1 MSGVVPSVMSFF
13 ATMRAFLFLTC
24 LTLLTGIASHLQ
36 AQQPTATAEA
46 TPNPVSPGQPAT
58 FTITVENANP
68 SALPN
73 LNLPAPLVANGGVST
88 SNEISIV
95 NGVQSIMVRFTWPIS
110 SPQAGT
116 FTIPPQDIA
125 IGGGSV
131 LKSNEVTLEVKAGSQ
146 SARPDGVDPSQDNG
160 LGQMEPIL
168 QLRMAK
174 TEFYQGEIVPITAT
188 LYLPRTVQ
196 LRRLGL
202 IEVDKQDLAIQRFP
216 QQAEQSLETLGNVRY
231 ITLTFQSSLSALKPG
246 KMKVGP
252 AKTEL
257 ILDIPLGNS
266 RNFPFGF
273 MQMDQRKVTVK
284 APEISLN
291 VLPLPQE
298 GRPKNFSGAVGDFS
312 LSATSQVKEASVGD
326 PVAVDLMIEG
336 QGNFDAIEAPVLA
349 TATGWK
355 TYPAKRYNVDS
366 GDPNTA
372 DLINR
377 KVGFNQIIVPDRV
390 ATEIPA
396 FEFSFFSPRTKQ
408 YTHLRSQPIPITI
421 KPSAQAP
428 VAAAGTVGSVTNTA
442 QKPPASPAPEADIT
456 DILMPIPAQARWAT
470 ASVPLLSDK
479 RFLVVNAVLALAF
492 LALIG
497 WSLWSRMLQKAA
509 NSVDRQRRQLRQ
521 AVEAGGLSEAEFY
534 RRAAHYV
541 LHVCRG
547 RLPEAAQDIMT
558 RYEALNFAGPQ
569 AGSQPVDGAQRAQV
583 LALLNK
589 IESSPSVPPSLP
601 KAPALTAILLLA
613 CGALQASPQE
623 QYQAAVKALEKSD
636 FKAAKAAAETVVQAG
651 EVGPEIFTVLGHA
664 SYKQGQPGIA
674 AMWYQRAKI
683 FPGSAPEIR
692 QNLRHIEEKIHFFTM
707 KQNEWAQRFGLGMSR
722 NGWIFVATIGAW
734 LSVFS
739 IAFLILGAR
748 HQLKTWAALT
758 LVLGLLAA
766 GLGCT
771 GYCLR
776 PAAEDIM
783 NLAFVTAPKAQA
795 HTAASQVS
803 GSVII
808 VPPGSVVRRISERGS
823 WTYVEIPQPE
833 EHLRGWLPTDQI
845 EPWWPYDV
853 AKLP

>member
-1 MSGVVPSVMSFF
+1 
-13 ATMRAFLFLTC
+13 MRAFFFLTC
-24 LTLLTGIASHLQ
+24 LALLTGLPSHIL
-36 AQQPTATAEA
+36 AQQAAATAEV

-58 FTITVENANP
+58 LTITVENANP
-68 SALPN
+68 TAVPN
-73 LNLPAPLVANGGVST
+73 LVLPAPLATNGGVST

-110 SPQAGT
+110 SAQAGT
-116 FTIPPQDIA
+116 FTIPPQEVPVS
-125 IGGGSV
+125 GGNI

-146 SARPDGVDPSQDNG
+146 NARPDGVDPSQDNG

-188 LYLPRTVQ
+188 LYLPRMVQ

-202 IEVDKQDLAIQRFP
+202 IEVAKLDLAIQRFP
-216 QQAEQSLETLGNVRY
+216 QQAEQSFETLGNVRY
-231 ITLTFQSSLSALKPG
+231 IMLTFQSSLSALKPG

-252 AKTEL
+252 AKTDL
-257 ILDIPLGNS
+257 ILDIPIGNT
-266 RNFPFGF
+266 RNFPFGM
-273 MQMDQRKVTVK
+273 MQMDQRKVEVK
-284 APEISLN
+284 GPAISIN

-312 LSATSQVKEASVGD
+312 LAATTQVKEASVGD

-349 TATGWK
+349 NPAGWK
-355 TYPAKRYNVDS
+355 TYPAKRFNVDS

-372 DLINR
+372 DLMNR
-377 KVGFNQIIVPDRV
+377 KVGFSQIIVPDKV

-428 VAAAGTVGSVTNTA
+428 VAASGTVGTVTN
-442 QKPPASPAPEADIT
+442 ASPGTPPSSAPEADIT
-456 DILMPIPAQARWAT
+456 DILMPVPAQARWAT
-470 ASVPLLSDK
+470 ASVPLLSDT
-479 RFLVVNAVLALAF
+479 RFMVVNAVLLIAF
-492 LALIG
+492 LALIA
-497 WSLWSRMLQKAA
+497 WSVWSRIQLKAA

-521 AVEAGGLSEAEFY
+521 AVEASGLTEAEFY

-541 LHVCRG
+541 LHVSG
-547 RLPEAAQDIMT
+547 DSVPAAAKDIME

-569 AGSQPVDGAQRAQV
+569 AGSQPVDGGQRAQV
-583 LALLNK
+583 LAVLHK
-589 IESSPSVPPSLP
+589 IESSSSSPPPLP
-601 KAPALTAILLLA
+601 KSAALTAVLVLA
-613 CGALQASPQE
+613 CGALQAAPQE

-636 FKAAKAAAETVVQAG
+636 FKAAKAAAEAVVQSG
-651 EVGPEIFTVLGHA
+651 EVSPEVFTLLGHA
-664 SYKQGQPGIA
+664 SYKLGQPGIA
-674 AMWYQRAKI
+674 AMWYQRAQL

-692 QNLRHIEEKIHFFTM
+692 QNLRHIEDKIHFFTVAT
-707 KQNEWAQRFGLGMSR
+707 NEWAQRFGFWMSR

-734 LSVFS
+734 LAIFS
-739 IAFLILGAR
+739 IAFLILGAKHR
-748 HQLKTWAALT
+748 LRAWAALT
-758 LVLGLLAA
+758 LALGLVAV
-766 GLGCT
+766 GLGTT
-771 GYCLR
+771 GYSLR
-776 PAAEDIM
+776 PGAADLKA
-783 NLAFVTAPKAQA
+783 LAFVTNPKAQA

-803 GSVII
+803 GSVIM
-808 VPPGSVVRRISERGS
+808 VPPGSVVRCISKRGT
-823 WTYVEIPQPE
+823 WTYVEIPQPGE
-833 EHLRGWLPTDQI
+833 PLRGWLPTDQI

>member
-1 MSGVVPSVMSFF
+1 
-13 ATMRAFLFLTC
+13 MRAFFFLAC
-24 LTLLTGIASHLQ
+24 LLLLTAIPSGLQ
-36 AQQPTATAEA
+36 AQQPTATAEVN
-46 TPNPVSPGQPAT
+46 PNPVSPGQQAT

-73 LNLPAPLVANGGVST
+73 INLPAPLSVNGGVST

-110 SPQAGT
+110 SAQAGT
-116 FTIPPQDIA
+116 FTIPPQDVP
-125 IGGGSV
+125 IGGGNV

-146 SARPDGVDPSQDNG
+146 SARPDGVDPTQDNG

-168 QLRMAK
+168 QMRMAK

-188 LYLPRTVQ
+188 LYLPRMVQ

-202 IEVDKQDLAIQRFP
+202 IEVAKQDLAIQRFP

-231 ITLTFQSSLSALKPG
+231 ITLSFQSSLSALKPG

-257 ILDIPLGNS
+257 ILDIPMGNS

-273 MQMDQRKVTVK
+273 MQMDQRKVEVK
-284 APEISLN
+284 APEISIT

-298 GRPKNFSGAVGDFS
+298 GRPKNFSGAVGDFT
-312 LSATSQVKEASVGD
+312 LAATSQVKEASVGD

-336 QGNFDAIEAPVLA
+336 QGNFDAIEAPILA
-349 TATGWK
+349 NPAGWK

-377 KVGFNQIIVPDRV
+377 KVGFNQIIVPDKV

-408 YTHLRSQPIPITI
+408 YTHLRSQPIPIVI

-428 VAAAGTVGSVTNTA
+428 AVASGAVGTVTNAT
-442 QKPPASPAPEADIT
+442 QSTPPNPAPEADIT
-456 DILMPIPAQARWAT
+456 DILMPIPAQARWAS

-479 RFLVVNAVLALAF
+479 RFLVVNGVLMFAF

-497 WSLWSRMLQKAA
+497 WSLWSRIQQKAA
-509 NSVDRQRRQLRQ
+509 NSTDRQRRQLRQ
-521 AVEAGGLSEAEFY
+521 AVEVGGLSEAEFY

-541 LHVCRG
+541 LHISHG
-547 RLPEAAQDIMT
+547 RVPEDAREIMAG
-558 RYEALNFAGPQ
+558 YEALNFAGPQ
-569 AGSQPVDGAQRAQV
+569 AGSQPIDGARRAQV
-583 LALLNK
+583 LAVIRKL
-589 IESSPSVPPSLP
+589 ETAPPSPPSLP
-601 KAPALTAILLLA
+601 KAAALTAVLA
-613 CGALQASPQE
+613 LVCGALQASPQD
-623 QYQAAVKALEKSD
+623 QYQAAVTALEKSD
-636 FKAAKAAAETVVQAG
+636 FKAAKAAAEEIVKAG
-651 EVGPEIFTVLGHA
+651 EVSPEVFTVLGHA

-674 AMWYQRAKI
+674 AMWYQRAQM

-692 QNLRHIEEKIHFFTM
+692 QNLRHIEEKIHFFAV
-707 KQNEWAQRFGLGMSR
+707 KQNEWAQRFGFWMSR

-734 LSVFS
+734 LSIFS
-739 IAFLILGAR
+739 LAFLILGAR
-748 HQLKTWAALT
+748 HQLKAWAALT
-758 LVLGLLAA
+758 LVLGVIAV

-771 GYCLR
+771 GYSLR
-776 PAAEDIM
+776 PAAEDLKD
-783 NLAFVTAPKAQA
+783 LAFVTAPKAQA
-795 HTAASQVS
+795 HTAASTVS

-808 VPPGSVVRRISERGS
+808 VPPGSVVRRISERGK

>member
-1 MSGVVPSVMSFF
+1 MRSFF
-13 ATMRAFLFLTC
+13 LLTC
-24 LTLLTGIASHLQ
+24 LALLLGQPFHLQ
-36 AQQPTATAEA
+36 AQQPAATAEVS
-46 TPNPVSPGQPAT
+46 PNPVSPGQQAT

-73 LNLPAPLVANGGVST
+73 LNLPAPLSVNGGVST

-95 NGVQSIMVRFTWPIS
+95 NGVQCIMVRFSWPIA

-116 FTIPPQDIA
+116 FTIPPQDVP
-125 IGGGSV
+125 IGSGNA
-131 LKSNEVTLEVKAGSQ
+131 LKSNEVTLEVKVGSQ

-188 LYLPRTVQ
+188 LYLPRVVQ

-202 IEVDKQDLAIQRFP
+202 IEVAKQDLAVQRFP
-216 QQAEQSLETLGNVRY
+216 QQAEQSIETVGNIRY
-231 ITLTFQSSLSALKPG
+231 IALSFQSSLSALKPG

-266 RNFPFGF
+266 RNLPFGF
-273 MQMDQRKVTVK
+273 MQMDQRKVEVK
-284 APEISLN
+284 APEISIN
-291 VLPLPQE
+291 VLPLPKE
-298 GRPKNFSGAVGDFS
+298 GKPKNFSGAVGDFTFA
-312 LSATSQVKEASVGD
+312 ATSQVKEASVGD
-326 PVAVDLMIEG
+326 PIAVDLMIEG
-336 QGNFDAIEAPVLA
+336 QGNFDAIEAPYLA
-349 TATGWK
+349 ESSGWK

-377 KVGFNQIIVPDRV
+377 KVGFNQIIVPDKV
-390 ATEIPA
+390 APAIPA
-396 FEFSFFSPRTKQ
+396 FEFSFFSPRTQQ
-408 YTHLRSQPIPITI
+408 YTNLRSSPIPIII

-428 VAAAGTVGSVTNTA
+428 AAASGASGTTTTA
-442 QKPPASPAPEADIT
+442 SQASPPNPAPEADIT
-456 DILMPIPAQARWAT
+456 DILMPIPAQARWAS

-479 RFLVVNAVLALAF
+479 RFLVVNGVLMLAF

-497 WSLWSRMLQKAA
+497 WSLWSRMQQKVT
-509 NSVDRQRRQLRQ
+509 NSADRQRRQLRQ
-521 AVEAGGLSEAEFY
+521 AVEASGLNEAEFY

-541 LHVCRG
+541 LHLAGG
-547 RLPEAAQDIMT
+547 RVPETAKEIMA
-558 RYEALNFAGPQ
+558 RYEALNFAGPE

-583 LALLNK
+583 LAVLQK
-589 IESSPSVPPSLP
+589 IETTSALPPPLH
-601 KAPALTAILLLA
+601 KASALTTALVLV
-613 CGALQASPQE
+613 CGALQAAPQD
-623 QYQAAVKALEKSD
+623 QYQAAVTALEKSD
-636 FKAAKAAAETVVQAG
+636 FKAAKAAAEEIVKAG
-651 EVGPEIFTVLGHA
+651 EVSPEVFTVLGHA

-674 AMWYQRAKI
+674 AMWYQRAQM

-692 QNLRHIEEKIHFFTM
+692 QNLRHIEEKIHFFTQE
-707 KQNEWAQRFGLGMSR
+707 QNEWAQRFGFWMSR

-734 LSVFS
+734 LSIFS
-739 IAFLILGAR
+739 LAFLILGAR
-748 HQLKTWAALT
+748 HQLKAWAALT
-758 LVLGLLAA
+758 LLLGLIAV

-771 GYCLR
+771 GYSLR
-776 PAAEDIM
+776 PAAEDLQD
-783 NLAFVTAPKAQA
+783 LAFVTAPKAQA

-808 VPPGSVVRRISERGS
+808 VPPGSVVRRISERGKWS
-823 WTYVEIPQPE
+823 YVEIPQPE
-833 EHLRGWLPTDQI
+833 EQLRGWLPTEQI

>member
-1 MSGVVPSVMSFF
+1 
-13 ATMRAFLFLTC
+13 MRAFFFFTC
-24 LTLLTGIASHLQ
+24 LLLLTAIPSALQ
-36 AQQPTATAEA
+36 AQQPTATAEVN
-46 TPNPVSPGQPAT
+46 PNPVSPGQPAT

-68 SALPN
+68 SALPA
-73 LNLPAPLVANGGVST
+73 LNLPAPLTANGGVST

-116 FTIPPQDIA
+116 FTIPPQEIA
-125 IGGGSV
+125 ISGGTV

-168 QLRMAK
+168 QMRMAK

-196 LRRLGL
+196 MRRLGL
-202 IEVDKQDLAIQRFP
+202 IEVAKQDLAIQRFP

-231 ITLTFQSSLSALKPG
+231 IALSFQSSLSALKPG

-257 ILDIPLGNS
+257 ILDIPIGNS

-273 MQMDQRKVTVK
+273 MQMDQRKVEVK
-284 APEISLN
+284 APEISIT
-291 VLPLPQE
+291 VLPLPQD
-298 GRPKNFSGAVGDFS
+298 GRPKNFSGAVGDFTFA
-312 LSATSQVKEASVGD
+312 ATSQVKEASVGD
-326 PVAVDLMIEG
+326 PIAVDLMIEG

-349 TATGWK
+349 NPAGWK
-355 TYPAKRYNVDS
+355 TYPSKRYNVDS

-377 KVGFNQIIVPDRV
+377 KVGFNQIIVPDKV
-390 ATEIPA
+390 ASEIPA

-408 YTHLRSQPIPITI
+408 YIHLRSQPIPIAL

-428 VAAAGTVGSVTNTA
+428 VATAGSVSAVTNSPQT
-442 QKPPASPAPEADIT
+442 PRPNPAPEADIT
-456 DILMPIPAQARWAT
+456 DILMPIPAQARWAS

-479 RFLVVNAVLALAF
+479 RFLVVNGVLLVAF

-497 WSLWSRMLQKAA
+497 WSIWSRLQLKVE
-509 NSVDRQRRQLRQ
+509 NSMVRQRRQLRQ
-521 AVEAGGLSEAEFY
+521 SVEAAGLSEAEFY

-541 LHVCRG
+541 LHISNG
-547 RLPEAAQDIMT
+547 RVPEEAREVMT
-558 RYEALNFAGPQ
+558 AYEALNFAGPQ
-569 AGSQPVDGAQRAQV
+569 AGSQPVDGAKRAQV
-583 LALLNK
+583 LALINK
-589 IESSPSVPPSLP
+589 LESAPPSPPPLP
-601 KAPALTAILLLA
+601 KAATLAAVVALLG
-613 CGALQASPQE
+613 GALQASPQD
-623 QYQAAVKALEKSD
+623 QYQAAVTALEKSD
-636 FKAAKAAAETVVQAG
+636 FKAAKAAAEEIVKSG
-651 EVGPEIFTVLGHA
+651 EVSPEVFTLLGHA
-664 SYKQGQPGIA
+664 SYKQGQPGLA
-674 AMWYQRAKI
+674 AMWYQRAQM

-692 QNLRHIEEKIHFFTM
+692 QNLRHIEEKIHFFTV

-734 LSVFS
+734 LSIFS
-739 IAFLILGAR
+739 LAFLILGAR
-748 HQLKTWAALT
+748 HQLRAWAALT
-758 LVLGLLAA
+758 LVLGLIAL

-771 GYCLR
+771 GFSLR
-776 PAAEDIM
+776 PAAADLQD
-783 NLAFVTAPKAQA
+783 LAFVTAPKAQA

-803 GSVII
+803 GSVIM
-808 VPPGSVVRRISERGS
+808 VPPGSVVRRISERGK

-833 EHLRGWLPTDQI
+833 EHLRGWLPTEQI

>member
-1 MSGVVPSVMSFF
+1 
-13 ATMRAFLFLTC
+13 MRSLFLLSC
-24 LTLLTGIASHLQ
+24 LALLLGQPFHLQ
-36 AQQPTATAEA
+36 AQQPAATAEVS
-46 TPNPVSPGQPAT
+46 PNPVSPGQQAT

-73 LNLPAPLVANGGVST
+73 LTLPAPLSVNGGVST

-95 NGVQSIMVRFTWPIS
+95 NGVQSIMVRFSWPIA

-116 FTIPPQDIA
+116 FTIPPQDVP
-125 IGGGSV
+125 IGSGNA

-188 LYLPRTVQ
+188 LYLPRVVQ

-202 IEVDKQDLAIQRFP
+202 IEVAKQDLAVQRFP

-231 ITLTFQSSLSALKPG
+231 IALSFQSSLSALKPG

-266 RNFPFGF
+266 RNLPFGF
-273 MQMDQRKVTVK
+273 MQMDQRKVEVK
-284 APEISLN
+284 APEISIS
-291 VLPLPQE
+291 VLPLPKE
-298 GRPKNFSGAVGDFS
+298 GKPKNFSGAVGDFTFA
-312 LSATSQVKEASVGD
+312 ATSQVKEASVGD
-326 PVAVDLMIEG
+326 PIAVDLMIEG
-336 QGNFDAIEAPVLA
+336 QGNFDAIEAPYLA
-349 TATGWK
+349 ESSGWK

-377 KVGFNQIIVPDRV
+377 KVGFNQIIVPDKV
-390 ATEIPA
+390 APAIPA
-396 FEFSFFSPRTKQ
+396 FEFSFFSPRTQQ
-408 YTHLRSQPIPITI
+408 YTNLRSSPIPIII

-428 VAAAGTVGSVTNTA
+428 AAASGASGTTTTA
-442 QKPPASPAPEADIT
+442 SQASPPNPAPEADIT
-456 DILMPIPAQARWAT
+456 DILMPIPAQARWAS

-479 RFLVVNAVLALAF
+479 RFLVVNGVLMLAF

-497 WSLWSRMLQKAA
+497 WSLWSRMQQKVT
-509 NSVDRQRRQLRQ
+509 NSADRQRRQLRQ
-521 AVEAGGLSEAEFY
+521 AVEASGLNEAEFY

-541 LHVCRG
+541 LHLSGG
-547 RLPEAAQDIMT
+547 RVPELAKEIMA
-558 RYEALNFAGPQ
+558 RYEALNFAGPE

-583 LALLNK
+583 LAVLQK
-589 IESSPSVPPSLP
+589 IETTSALPPPLP
-601 KAPALTAILLLA
+601 KASALTTALVLV
-613 CGALQASPQE
+613 CGALQAAPQD
-623 QYQAAVKALEKSD
+623 QYQAAVTALEKSD
-636 FKAAKAAAETVVQAG
+636 FKAAKAAAEAVVQAG
-651 EVGPEIFTVLGHA
+651 EVSPEVFTLLGHA

-674 AMWYQRAKI
+674 AMWYQRAQM

-692 QNLRHIEEKIHFFTM
+692 QNLRHIEEKIHFFTQE
-707 KQNEWAQRFGLGMSR
+707 QNEWAQRFGFWMSR

-734 LSVFS
+734 LSIFS
-739 IAFLILGAR
+739 LAFLILGAR
-748 HQLKTWAALT
+748 HQLKAWAALT
-758 LVLGLLAA
+758 LVLGLIAV

-771 GYCLR
+771 GYSLR
-776 PAAEDIM
+776 PAAEDLQD
-783 NLAFVTAPKAQA
+783 LAFVTAPKAQA

-808 VPPGSVVRRISERGS
+808 VPPGSVVRRISERGKWS
-823 WTYVEIPQPE
+823 YVEIPQPE
-833 EHLRGWLPTDQI
+833 EQLRGWLPTEQI

>member
-1 MSGVVPSVMSFF
+1 MTGVVPSVMSFF
-13 ATMRAFLFLTC
+13 ATMRAFFLFTC
-24 LTLLTGIASHLQ
+24 LLLLTAIPSALQ
-36 AQQPTATAEA
+36 AQQPTATAEVN
-46 TPNPVSPGQPAT
+46 PNPVSPGQPAT

-68 SALPN
+68 SALPA
-73 LNLPAPLVANGGVST
+73 LNLPAPLTANGGVST

-116 FTIPPQDIA
+116 FTIPPQEVA
-125 IGGGSV
+125 ISGGTV

-168 QLRMAK
+168 QMRMAK

-196 LRRLGL
+196 MRRLGL
-202 IEVDKQDLAIQRFP
+202 IEVAKQDLAIQRFP

-231 ITLTFQSSLSALKPG
+231 IALSFQSSLSALKPG

-257 ILDIPLGNS
+257 ILDIPIGNS

-273 MQMDQRKVTVK
+273 MQMDQRKVEVK
-284 APEISLN
+284 APEISIT

-298 GRPKNFSGAVGDFS
+298 GRPKNFSGAVGDFTFA
-312 LSATSQVKEASVGD
+312 ATSQVKEASVGD
-326 PVAVDLMIEG
+326 PIAVDLMIEG

-349 TATGWK
+349 NPAGWK

-377 KVGFNQIIVPDRV
+377 KVGFNQIIVPDKV
-390 ATEIPA
+390 ASEIPA

-408 YTHLRSQPIPITI
+408 YIHLRSQPIPIAL

-428 VAAAGTVGSVTNTA
+428 VATAGSVSTVTNSLQT
-442 QKPPASPAPEADIT
+442 PRPNPAPEADIT
-456 DILMPIPAQARWAT
+456 DILMPIPAQARRAS

-479 RFLVVNAVLALAF
+479 RFLVVNGVLLVAF
-492 LALIG
+492 LTLIG
-497 WSLWSRMLQKAA
+497 WSIWSRLQLKVE
-509 NSVDRQRRQLRQ
+509 NSTVRQRRQLRQ
-521 AVEAGGLSEAEFY
+521 SVEVAGLSEAEFY

-541 LHVCRG
+541 LHISNG
-547 RLPEAAQDIMT
+547 RVPEEAREVMT
-558 RYEALNFAGPQ
+558 AYEALNFAGPQ
-569 AGSQPVDGAQRAQV
+569 AGSQPVDGAKRAQV
-583 LALLNK
+583 LALINK
-589 IESSPSVPPSLP
+589 LESAPPSPPPLP
-601 KAPALTAILLLA
+601 KAATFAAVVALLG
-613 CGALQASPQE
+613 GALQASPQD
-623 QYQAAVKALEKSD
+623 QYQAAVTALEKSD
-636 FKAAKAAAETVVQAG
+636 FKVAKAAAEEIVKSG
-651 EVGPEIFTVLGHA
+651 EVSPEVFTLLGHA
-664 SYKQGQPGIA
+664 SYKQGQPGLA
-674 AMWYQRAKI
+674 AMWYQRAQM

-692 QNLRHIEEKIHFFTM
+692 QNLRHIEEKIHFFTV

-734 LSVFS
+734 LSIFS

-748 HQLKTWAALT
+748 HQLKAWAALT
-758 LVLGLLAA
+758 LVLGLIAL

-771 GYCLR
+771 GFSLR
-776 PAAEDIM
+776 PAATDLQD
-783 NLAFVTAPKAQA
+783 LAFVTAPKAQA

-803 GSVII
+803 GSVIM
-808 VPPGSVVRRISERGS
+808 VPPGSVVRRISERGK

-833 EHLRGWLPTDQI
+833 EHLRGWLPTEQI